1 MIVGARAIS
10 ASTMSARIY
19 KILAEEIITGVL
31 VPGQKLDE
39 RELAERFKVSRTP
52 IREALRGLQERG
64 MIEIMPR
71 RGIVVAAI
79 SIEQLETLFE
89 AQCELEALCA
99 RRAAESMTA
108 MERKKLQHL
117 HEQCAEQVAARDH
130 QGYLETN
137 EQFHR
142 HIYAGTHNSV
152 LVTMLGDLRD
162 RLAPFRQ
169 AQTDVD
175 RRLELSYDEHD
186 AVVRSIINGEPEAAF
201 AAMRDHDARLSTH
214 VLRII
219 RRNESM
225 LA

>member
-1 MIVGARAIS
+1 MAMIVGTP
-10 ASTMSARIY
+10 TMSARIN
-19 KILAEEIITGVL
+19 KTLAEEIITGL
-31 VPGQKLDE
+31 LAPGQKLDE

-64 MIEIMPR
+64 MVEIMPR

-79 SIEQLETLFE
+79 SIDRLATLFE

-108 MERKKLQHL
+108 MERKELQHL
-117 HEQCAEQVAARDH
+117 HEQSAKQAAGSDH
-130 QGYLETN
+130 LGYLETN

-142 HIYAGTHNSV
+142 LICAGTHNGV

-186 AVVRSIINGEPEAAF
+186 AVVRAIVDGEPEAAF
-201 AAMRDHDARLSTH
+201 VAMRDHDARLSTH

-219 RRNESM
+219 RRSETL